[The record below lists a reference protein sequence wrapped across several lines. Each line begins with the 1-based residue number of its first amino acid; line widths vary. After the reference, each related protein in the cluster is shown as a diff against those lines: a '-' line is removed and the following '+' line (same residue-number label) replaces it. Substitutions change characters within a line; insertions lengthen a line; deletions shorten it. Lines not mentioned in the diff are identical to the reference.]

1 MRNFFLWNLC
11 QSTMEATFVNNQKGG
26 LHLQDQNCFRYR
38 IHHKSET
45 KATYRCVKRD
55 SLKCKASAVLL
66 INQNK
71 IETFINEHNHESS
84 IASNVVRDIE
94 NTMIKSAASIGNAT
108 SSRATEEIRSK
119 ICESDHPE
127 LMTITRKNKAIA
139 AAIYRAKKRRE
150 MMGWVQF
157 QKRRLTC
164 TTLFHWNIKRR

>member
-1 MRNFFLWNLC
+1 
-11 QSTMEATFVNNQKGG
+11 MEATFVNNQKGG
-26 LHLQDQNCFRYR
+26 LHLQDQKCFRYR

-139 AAIYRAKKRRE
+139 AAIYRAKKKERNDVP
-150 MMGWVQF
+150 GPIPKTPTDVYNTLPLKYQ
-157 QKRRLTC
+157 
-164 TTLFHWNIKRR
+164 TTVDGSEFLR